1 MPPSPLVGHYT
12 ASRGAID
19 NLTAAAYTP
28 VAMSI
33 NLPNR
38 ITLLRIAIIP
48 ILMTFMLIPPLWGKI
63 VAIVIFAL
71 AALSDAVDGYIAR
84 SYAQVTDF
92 GKFADPIAD
101 KLLIASALLSFM
113 QLGAFGNWGAAIVM
127 TILAREFL
135 VTGLRIFAISRN
147 VVIKASPLGKLKTL
161 SHIGLVFVLL
171 GNGYWG
177 WGAAGKVVSDLF
189 IVLAVFLALLSG
201 ADYFYRSRK
210 LFTSI

>member
-1 MPPSPLVGHYT
+1 
-12 ASRGAID
+12 
-19 NLTAAAYTP
+19 
-28 VAMSI
+28 MSI

-101 KLLIASALLSFM
+101 KLLIASALLCFM
-113 QLGAFGNWGAAIVM
+113 QLGTFGNWGAAIVM

-135 VTGLRIFAISRN
+135 VTGLRILAISKD

-161 SHIGLVFVLL
+161 SHIGMVFVLL
-171 GNGYWG
+171 GNEYWD
-177 WGAAGKVVSDLF
+177 WGAAGRVAGDLF
-189 IVLAVFLALLSG
+189 IALAVFLALLSG
-201 ADYFYRSRK
+201 ADYFYRSRR

>member
-1 MPPSPLVGHYT
+1 MGHYI
-12 ASRGAID
+12 ASRGEID
-19 NLTAAAYTP
+19 NLGAAAYTP
-28 VAMSI
+28 AAMSI

-48 ILMTFMLIPPLWGKI
+48 LLMTFMLIPPLWGKI

-101 KLLIASALLSFM
+101 KLLIASALLSFI
-113 QLGAFGNWGAAIVM
+113 QLGVFGNWGAAIVM

-135 VTGLRIFAISRN
+135 VTGLRILAISRN

-171 GNGYWG
+171 ENEYWD

-189 IVLAVFLALLSG
+189 IALAVLLALLSG